1 MKNGRMRNYLLLT
14 FLVLLV
20 GVMIV
25 PSVRAFEGRG
35 GDVVVIE
42 ADEVIEDD
50 LYVGAGEFRLEGVV
64 EGDLVAFGGT
74 ITINGTIGGDL
85 IAAGQSVV
93 INGVVEDD
101 ARIAG
106 YALAVTGEVADDLIA
121 AGFSLEHKSA
131 STVGGDLLYAGYQS
145 LLDGEVSGNAKIGG
159 GAVRLSGSIGG
170 DVTIDVG
177 GTEPGEVMPPG
188 FPFAPTLPTVPSIPG
203 GLTIED
209 SASIGGDLDY
219 TANARIDLPDGVVGG
234 QTDFTQYVPEDKQE
248 AKAPSAAFLVGR
260 WFLRQFRHLIT
271 FLLIGALMMWLVP
284 DWTRKIASTV
294 EKEPLPSLGWG
305 AVSIVAF
312 SALMGLLVTA
322 TIMLAVIFGVVT
334 LGELAGRF
342 AVLGGIITSSVG
354 FSFSILWRYVTAVA
368 ISLLVGQLIL
378 RLFKSPAEDHR
389 WWPMLL
395 GVAIF
400 VGITAVPVLGWL
412 VKLVA
417 VLLGLGAIWL
427 WGREWWKDLRA
438 EDKVEAN
445 NVDQASIPDDQ

>member
-1 MKNGRMRNYLLLT
+1 MTKEWTRKFLLLT
-14 FLVLLV
+14 LLILLIGIMV
-20 GVMIV
+20 V
-25 PSVRAFEGRG
+25 PGVRAFEGRG
-35 GDVVVIE
+35 GDVVVID

-50 LYVGAGEFRLEGVV
+50 LYVGAGEFRLEGVI

-74 ITINGTIGGDL
+74 ITINGTVEGDL

-106 YALAVTGEVADDLIA
+106 YALAVTGEVGDDLIA
-121 AGFSLEHKSA
+121 AGFSLEHKSE

-145 LLDGEVSGNAKIGG
+145 LLDGEVRGNAKIGG

-177 GTEPGEVMPPG
+177 GTERGEDLPPG

-219 TANARIDLPDGVVGG
+219 TANARIDLPDSVVGG
-234 QTDFTQYVPEDKQE
+234 ETDFTRYIPADKPE
-248 AKAPSAAFLVGR
+248 AKAPSLAFMVGR
-260 WFLRQFRHLIT
+260 WFLRQLRRLIT

-284 DWTRKIASTV
+284 DWTRKISRTV
-294 EKEPLPSLGWG
+294 EEEPLPSLGWG
-305 AVSIVAF
+305 AVSVVAF
-312 SALMGLLVTA
+312 GVVMGLLVTA

-334 LGELAGRF
+334 LGELAGRL
-342 AVLGGIITSSVG
+342 AALGGIVISSAG
-354 FSFSILWRYVTAVA
+354 FSFSILWRYVTTIA
-368 ISLLVGQLIL
+368 ISLLVGQLIF

-395 GVAIF
+395 GVVIF
-400 VGITAVPVLGWL
+400 VGVTAVPVLGWL
-412 VKLVA
+412 VKLAA

-427 WGREWWKDLRA
+427 WGREWWRLRA
-438 EDKVEAN
+438 EAEVE
-445 NVDQASIPDDQ
+445 VEG